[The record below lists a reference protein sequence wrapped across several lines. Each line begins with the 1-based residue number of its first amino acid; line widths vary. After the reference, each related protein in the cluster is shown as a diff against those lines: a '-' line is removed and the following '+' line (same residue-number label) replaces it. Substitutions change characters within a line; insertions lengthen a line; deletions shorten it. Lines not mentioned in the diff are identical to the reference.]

1 MDILPNTDGSSFL
14 KFLKKLHGY
23 INSGGYVGVSYRE
36 RVFDRVILGDLPSG
50 PKKMVSNRVV
60 LNPLVIHRVVIP
72 TRLELT
78 CHYGV
83 YVIKYQKP
91 EVFFFLFSFF
101 PLSAYLSSAALYT
114 KRLCNIPPRLG

>member
-1 MDILPNTDGSSFL
+1 MVIRDI
-14 KFLKKLHGY
+14 
-23 INSGGYVGVSYRE
+23 
-36 RVFDRVILGDLPSG
+36 VFDRVVLGDLPSG

-83 YVIKYQKP
+83 YAIKYQKP
-91 EVFFFLFSFF
+91 EVFLFF
-101 PLSAYLSSAALYT
+101 PSLRTPPLL
-114 KRLCNIPPRLG
+114 LCTQKDFATFPPG